1 MTAHATGRTTLISV
15 RPALP
20 DTPPYEHRSRRSVD
34 AAGEDRRSLCCSSG
48 GRRGNHPTAAPT
60 AVSGGG
66 ARAVGRGRSSAARQH
81 QPPRHL
87 APPACTP
94 AGGAESGAGPPDLS
108 QGTRIRCNVD
118 GIRCVMVAAGRPWPH
133 QNAKPTGQE
142 ALDAAARCVVAWSR
156 PGAPCCR
163 TRRSGHGAA
172 GSGRGSSPCDHAASA
187 VASPTPRRGEEGCGG
202 KEGEHGKGLA
212 AAVLAAARTPG
223 STLERRRG
231 LRSGWR
237 RGFGGGAGESTVCV
251 IHFSWA

>member
-1 MTAHATGRTTLISV
+1 M
-15 RPALP
+15 
-20 DTPPYEHRSRRSVD
+20 
-34 AAGEDRRSLCCSSG
+34 
-48 GRRGNHPTAAPT
+48 
-60 AVSGGG
+60 
-66 ARAVGRGRSSAARQH
+66 
-81 QPPRHL
+81 
-87 APPACTP
+87 
-94 AGGAESGAGPPDLS
+94 S

-231 LRSGWR
+231 LRSGWPDPR
-237 RGFGGGAGESTVCV
+237 PPQLRFSLGEGAHPEIERKIPTLPNNKRLTPRDKTTEVRLV
-251 IHFSWA
+251 

>member
-1 MTAHATGRTTLISV
+1 
-15 RPALP
+15 
-20 DTPPYEHRSRRSVD
+20 
-34 AAGEDRRSLCCSSG
+34 
-48 GRRGNHPTAAPT
+48 
-60 AVSGGG
+60 
-66 ARAVGRGRSSAARQH
+66 
-81 QPPRHL
+81 
-87 APPACTP
+87 
-94 AGGAESGAGPPDLS
+94 LS

-118 GIRCVMVAAGRPWPH
+118 GIRCVMVAADRPWPH

-142 ALDAAARCVVAWSR
+142 ALDAAAQCVVAWSR

-237 RGFGGGAGESTVCV
+237 RGFGGGAGESLLRFILVLSSATFCAASSPFRDLEQKFRERGTPLRSTFSVTVGQ
-251 IHFSWA
+251 

>member
-1 MTAHATGRTTLISV
+1 VPQAVAAAAPLASTSRHATWPHQRARRLAEPSQGR
-15 RPALP
+15 
-20 DTPPYEHRSRRSVD
+20 
-34 AAGEDRRSLCCSSG
+34 
-48 GRRGNHPTAAPT
+48 
-60 AVSGGG
+60 
-66 ARAVGRGRSSAARQH
+66 
-81 QPPRHL
+81 
-87 APPACTP
+87 
-94 AGGAESGAGPPDLS
+94 GPPDLS

-118 GIRCVMVAAGRPWPH
+118 GIRCVMVAADRPWPH

-142 ALDAAARCVVAWSR
+142 ALDAAAHCVVAWSR

-223 STLERRRG
+223 GALKRRRG
-231 LRSGWR
+231 WRSGEGGATAGAMGFHPSRPRER
-237 RGFGGGAGESTVCV
+237 RGGRVHKSLTSSISSMIFNGTPWSLLRC
-251 IHFSWA
+251 